1 MSGKSAITASIMLF
15 ESLLENNVKF
25 GSLNEVITFIDNVR
39 QEEGE
44 RQFIDEL
51 TLDRAITRE
60 ECFSKLILACGYRWV
75 PSEREAEII
84 WEIVSRLDPYNL
96 NRVYYK
102 NNLYEFCNNQKI
114 TELIIDILCTLKAPF
129 LDPNHPPKEIKD
141 KIELFL
147 SYIKEYVYYGYLTM
161 DKIDRTETMIRQSVL
176 ITDTDSCII
185 SLEHWYRFVLERAKG
200 IDMRI
205 KHTLIEIVKKVKT
218 DDFGDPE
225 LIPVITRDDIKYD
238 YDFYN
243 DQVTEAKRQINP
255 IYTPP
260 ADGFRHSIINIMSYC
275 VGQLILD
282 YMDRFTKH
290 YNSWDKN
297 RTCML
302 IMKNEFLF
310 KSIMLTN
317 GKKNYASIQEVQEGN
332 LVPKEAGLAITG
344 LPLDKVGIPKSTS
357 TALKRILHDQILDA
371 EDIDQMGVLKELAI
385 LEKNIYKSLID
396 GETKYYKPAR
406 IKPFNAYSDPMRI
419 QGIKASVA
427 FNSLKEENEEAINLD
442 QANTVII
449 IKTNLTKKTVNKIQ
463 VDHPEFYERAMK
475 LLMSEDFKGTISSIA
490 VLMDNPVPQWI
501 VPFIDYTDILH
512 DNLNSFP
519 LESIGMHRF
528 DNKYITYSNVL
539 QL

>member
-1 MSGKSAITASIMLF
+1 
-15 ESLLENNVKF
+15 
-25 GSLNEVITFIDNVR
+25 
-39 QEEGE
+39 
-44 RQFIDEL
+44 
-51 TLDRAITRE
+51 
-60 ECFSKLILACGYRWV
+60 
-75 PSEREAEII
+75 
-84 WEIVSRLDPYNL
+84 
-96 NRVYYK
+96 
-102 NNLYEFCNNQKI
+102 
-114 TELIIDILCTLKAPF
+114 
-129 LDPNHPPKEIKD
+129 
-141 KIELFL
+141 
-147 SYIKEYVYYGYLTM
+147 
-161 DKIDRTETMIRQSVL
+161 
-176 ITDTDSCII
+176 
-185 SLEHWYRFVLERAKG
+185 
-200 IDMRI
+200 
-205 KHTLIEIVKKVKT
+205 
-218 DDFGDPE
+218 
-225 LIPVITRDDIKYD
+225 
-238 YDFYN
+238 
-243 DQVTEAKRQINP
+243 
-255 IYTPP
+255 
-260 ADGFRHSIINIMSYC
+260 MSYC

-357 TALKRILHDQILDA
+357 TALKRILHDHILDA

-385 LEKNIYKSLID
+385 LEKNIYKSLIN

-442 QANTVII
+442 QANTVSI
-449 IKTNLTKKTVNKIQ
+449 IKTTLTKKTVNKVQ

-475 LLMSEDFKGTISSIA
+475 LLMSDEFKGTISSVA